1 LKPEEIMKQ
10 VGKCWKSLKAAER
23 AVYERKAVSD
33 KQRYVREMR
42 VWQRDFASLNEG
54 EKSTKAII

>member
-1 LKPEEIMKQ
+1 MKQ
-10 VGKCWKSLKAAER
+10 VGKCWKSLTAAER